1 MIKGNNLKSLAL
13 SLAGYISACIIGPLL
28 VIGGLGWYLDKRFDS
43 SPKILLLAVLISFI
57 ITNILLFRQLKRIN
71 KVIDSY
77 KNKVEEK
84 INNSNTQINKNSS
97 SISEDGDNKI
107 HREE

>member
-1 MIKGNNLKSLAL
+1 MQRTRIIKE
-13 SLAGYISACIIGPLL
+13 
-28 VIGGLGWYLDKRFDS
+28 
-43 SPKILLLAVLISFI
+43 
-57 ITNILLFRQLKRIN
+57 
-71 KVIDSY
+71 
-77 KNKVEEK
+77 NKVEEK